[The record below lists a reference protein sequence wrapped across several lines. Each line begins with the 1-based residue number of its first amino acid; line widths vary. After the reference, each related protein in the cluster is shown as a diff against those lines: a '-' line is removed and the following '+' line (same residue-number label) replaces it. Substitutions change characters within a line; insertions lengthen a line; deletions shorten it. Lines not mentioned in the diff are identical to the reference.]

1 MRNAFHL
8 LVVVA
13 LACAAAFA
21 AAAQT
26 TTDAADNTSGLDL
39 EAIRER
45 ARMATEDAEA
55 LAAQARARA
64 EALAD
69 EARASAGEASTHRQP
84 YATEVTRA
92 AAPDPA
98 EPFDFDAMIA
108 GAGDLATSDMGQA
121 PRFVAF
127 ASTSMPPQALRR
139 MIDDTARAGGVVVLR
154 GLPQGS
160 GKALTAALAR
170 IAREGERMDGVGIDP
185 RLFRA
190 FGIQAVPAYVVAASD
205 FDLCDGFDC
214 TTQVPPHDRISGNVT
229 VGHALE
235 TFAQGGGPGARIA
248 AQHLAR
254 LERSEQ

>member
-1 MRNAFHL
+1 MSKSFHL
-8 LVVVA
+8 LAVLCPA
-13 LACAAAFA
+13 LAAAFA

-26 TTDAADNTSGLDL
+26 ADQELDL
-39 EAIRER
+39 EAIRAR
-45 ARMATEDAEA
+45 AQRQVGEADA

-64 EALAD
+64 EAVAD
-69 EARASAGEASTHRQP
+69 EARTSAAN
-84 YATEVTRA
+84 A
-92 AAPDPA
+92 AAHGQSYASQAKRPAASDPA
-98 EPFDFDAMIA
+98 RAFDFDAVVADA
-108 GAGDLATSDMGQA
+108 GAMATGDMGAA

-127 ASTSMPPQALRR
+127 ASLSMPPAALRR
-139 MIDDTARAGGVVVLR
+139 MIGDVGRAGGVVALR

-190 FGIQAVPAYVVAASD
+190 YGIEAVPTYVVASSD

-214 TTQVPPHDRISGNVT
+214 RTQVPPHDRMSGNVT
-229 VGHALE
+229 VAYALE
-235 TFAQGGGPGARIA
+235 TFARGGGPGARIA

-254 LERSEQ
+254 LERTVR